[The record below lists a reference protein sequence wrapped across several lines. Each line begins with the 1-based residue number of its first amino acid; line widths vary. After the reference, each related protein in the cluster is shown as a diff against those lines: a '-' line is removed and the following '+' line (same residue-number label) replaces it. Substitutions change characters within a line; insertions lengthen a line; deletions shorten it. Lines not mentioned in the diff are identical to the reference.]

1 MHQLRSVSPICQDFL
16 KLKKVIS
23 NVVRYCAILKNE
35 GWFKPK
41 IETFIRND
49 VKDEN
54 LDYIRIVPK
63 IETLDRN
70 SSYIFLFLIVDPMR
84 IRLYESL

>member
-1 MHQLRSVSPICQDFL
+1 MWFEGTHGTVRFKKLRDGS
-16 KLKKVIS
+16 
-23 NVVRYCAILKNE
+23 
-35 GWFKPK
+35 KPK
-41 IETFIRND
+41 LMTFIRND